1 MGSASPRI
9 KHLSRPTSPAR
20 ERSSELSNEHPARE
34 PQGDTPRVY
43 ERLECVNKR
52 ASCSRAQR
60 IANAVL
66 PEYVLQHPAAQ
77 SL

>member
-43 ERLECVNKR
+43 ERLECVNK
-52 ASCSRAQR
+52 CSRAHR
-60 IANAVL
+60 ISNAVL